1 MKILCA
7 YNLYYYGT
15 ENLNSSYYF
24 FTETF
29 LQMDHDVQ
37 TMDFKGLKKKGGA
50 RLVSKIL
57 LSYIFSYKPDI
68 LFVVPCRGEIP
79 KKILKFIKNFT
90 NTTVI
95 AWNSDDDRRWDDYS
109 KKYADA
115 YDYMIT
121 TYENIYKKAKEQGY
135 KNILLSQWACNPKRN
150 RKLETEKKFD
160 LSFIGVAY
168 GDRMD
173 YIKKLINEGFNVKFG
188 GLEWE
193 KYLDIKKTDF
203 SQEDMLL
210 ITNQSKIAIVF
221 SKGIDGKKQIK
232 ARVFETPAHGV
243 CTFIE
248 HFDGI
253 EKYYKDNE
261 DIVIFQ
267 NSTELIEKARYYLEN
282 EEEREK
288 IAQTGRKKVL
298 ENYTYELRFEKLFDQ
313 INFNKK
319 INIITKLFGK
329 AVYKTM
335 CIFF

>member
-37 TMDFKGLKKKGGA
+37 TLDFGGLNKKGGS

-79 KKILKFIKNFT
+79 KKILKFIKQFT

-109 KKYADA
+109 KKYAHA

-121 TYENIYKKAKEQGY
+121 TYEKIYHKAKEQGF

-150 RKLETEKKFD
+150 RKLDIEKKFD
-160 LSFIGVAY
+160 LSFIGIAY
-168 GDRMD
+168 GDRID
-173 YIKKLINEGFNVKFG
+173 YIKKLLNEGFNVKFG

-203 SQEDMLL
+203 SQEDILL

-232 ARVFETPAHGV
+232 ARIFETPAHGV

-248 HFDGI
+248 YFEGI
-253 EKYYKDNE
+253 EKYYKINE
-261 DIVIFQ
+261 DIITFKNPEDLVQ
-267 NSTELIEKARYYLEN
+267 KAKYYLKN
-282 EEEREK
+282 EQEREK
-288 IAQTGRKKVL
+288 IAQNGRKKVI
-298 ENYTYELRFEKLFDQ
+298 ENHAYKLRF
-313 INFNKK
+313 KK
-319 INIITKLFGK
+319 IFNQIDLAKKTNIIKIIFGK
-329 AVYKTM
+329 MVYKM
-335 CIFF
+335 LFMFF